1 MAIEHIRIRFETREG
16 MLRRVL
22 GLIEA
27 RGFAI
32 RSMQLTSDERHSV
45 ATLGLRAI
53 DDSRRI
59 EKLLRL
65 LSRFDG
71 VEPEAIESPAPAMS
85 EVRHVVAN

>member
-71 VEPEAIESPAPAMS
+71 VEPEAIESPSPAMS